1 MTYTEEFQELLNRE
15 SEIKVTNIFILK
27 NDNPKKMKIFP
38 NEVGDVLLGEYFN
51 KLRFT
56 TANKEFVSYIPDIVD
71 KGTLQVLPV
80 SSIELWYEILTV
92 RDSLN
97 IINTDDIRVHDYKCE
112 GNTILV
118 DIEFIDNSHAYFL
131 TVHKNVTAWF
141 KNSIWFKQIEGKFKQ
156 QSSDILALTPY
167 VDAVIYGDKCFIIQ
181 EQNFNRIFKYDE
193 VLDNQV
199 ENSREE
205 IGSLNFIGNS
215 EEFMNFLH
223 DANRYKKAMAK
234 VISQKRLE
242 KIKKF
247 SALEIRKKIQEQPQ
261 LAFIQFNEDNQIIID
276 KKSSGAIVDILRGV
290 INIDLITGELNGLES
305 DEQDSEILSGD

>member
-1 MTYTEEFQELLNRE
+1 MTHTEEFQDLLNRE
-15 SEIKVTNIFILK
+15 KEINVANIFILK
-27 NDNPKKMKIFP
+27 NDNLKKIKVFP
-38 NEVGDVLLGEYFN
+38 NEVSDVLLGEYFN

-56 TANKEFVSYIPDIVD
+56 TAKKEFVSYIPDIVD

-80 SSIELWYEILTV
+80 NSIELWNEILKA

-97 IINTDDIRVHDYKCE
+97 VINADDIRVQDYKCE

-118 DIEFIDNSHAYFL
+118 DIVFNDNSHLYFL
-131 TVHKNVTAWF
+131 TVHKNVNTWF
-141 KNSIWFKQIEGKFKQ
+141 KNSIWFKRTEGKFKQ

-199 ENSREE
+199 ENSRDE
-205 IGSLNFIGNS
+205 IGSLNFIGDS
-215 EEFMNFLH
+215 EGFMNFLH
-223 DANRYKKAMAK
+223 NANRYKKAMAK
-234 VISQKRLE
+234 VISQRRLE

-247 SALEIRKKIQEQPQ
+247 SALEIRKKIENQPQ
-261 LAFIQFNEDNQIIID
+261 LDFIQFNDDNQIIID
-276 KKSSGAIVDILRGV
+276 DKSNKAIVDILRGA

-305 DEQDSEILSGD
+305 DEQDSEILSVD